1 MQKTKTMVLGLAIMC
16 TVLLVFAEGQEQQM
30 KDPADLT
37 GRLDVSCREISQA
50 LGLNASC
57 EEGGKAFLPQVALPS
72 PSQIAITILF
82 ASNSASIAPGTE
94 RNLQSLGQA
103 LQTSSGRLRIEGY
116 TDGIGNAQANLQLSE
131 RRAQSVKQY
140 LVSNYGIAAERL
152 RVVGRGKQNPIA
164 DNTTEEGRQKN
175 RRVVLVNLGQ
185 SQQ

>member
-1 MQKTKTMVLGLAIMC
+1 MLLA
-16 TVLLVFAEGQEQQM
+16 FAEGQEQQL
-30 KDPADLT
+30 KDPTDLT
-37 GRLDVSCREISQA
+37 ERLDVTCREISQA

-57 EEGGKAFLPQVALPS
+57 GERAFLPQVALPS

-82 ASNSASIAPGTE
+82 ASNSASIAQGAE
-94 RNLQSLGQA
+94 HNLQSLGQA
-103 LQTSSGRLRIEGY
+103 LQTSSGRIRIEGH
-116 TDGIGNAQANLQLSE
+116 TDSIGSAQANLQLSE

-152 RVVGRGKQNPIA
+152 LVVGRGKQNPIA
-164 DNTTEEGRQKN
+164 NNTTEEGRQKN